1 MPARRQMLLRLLR
14 VCLLVLAVAML
25 CSSRLLRTISSSLL
39 AGRRGEVLLVGG
51 RGDGAVGGGV
61 VA

>member
-51 RGDGAVGGGV
+51 RRDGAVGGGV